1 LLNSFNFAPN
11 IPYMKFSKST
21 WVAFILLIVVAAL
34 SRLMTYSIAGFA
46 PQMAM
51 AIFGGAVIK
60 DKKWAFA
67 LPLLSL
73 LISDCI
79 MEILFQTGVKERQG
93 FYDGQW
99 ATYLCFAVLTVYG
112 FLMQKVNLKNI
123 FLFSVSGSLVF
134 FILSNFFV
142 WIGAGG
148 LGRPLTFN
156 GMLLCYG
163 DAIAYYR
170 DNGLIKGFVANS
182 VLGDLIWSFAI
193 FGGYYLINKFTVAP
207 KHEAATA

>member
-1 LLNSFNFAPN
+1 
-11 IPYMKFSKST
+11 MKFSKST

-73 LISDCI
+73 LISDCV
-79 MEILFQTGVKERQG
+79 MQILFHSGVTERQG

-99 ATYLCFAVLTVYG
+99 ATYFCFAVLTIYG
-112 FLMQKVNLKNI
+112 FLMQRINLKKI
-123 FLFSVSGSLVF
+123 VLFSISGSLIF

-142 WIGAGG
+142 WIGGG
-148 LGRPLTFN
+148 GYQRPLTFD
-156 GMLLCYG
+156 GMLLCYW
-163 DAIAYYR
+163 DAITYYR
-170 DNGLIKGFVANS
+170 DNGLIKGFIANS

-193 FGGYYLINKFTVAP
+193 FGGYYLINKFSFAP
-207 KHEAATA
+207 KQEAARG